1 MKDSHSKAY
10 AEAGVDITAGYKAVE
25 LMKKHVARTMTSGV
39 CSDVGGFG
47 GLFELDVKGM
57 ERPVLVSGT
66 DGVGTKLKI
75 AFLLDKHDTVG
86 IDCVAMCV
94 NDVICCGAKP
104 LFFLDY
110 VACGK
115 NVPERIADVVKGVYN
130 YCQTIFNFPCA
141 FIPCIT
147 IAIIPAIT
155 NSLTLQDRRGV
166 RSVQNS
172 SLRLMGLIA
181 MPCAVGLIVLA
192 EPIVAL
198 LGGYTGANL
207 TLATKL
213 MAILGVAVV
222 FNSIVLMTDAIM
234 QAHNHAVIPVVN
246 TLIGGIVKVIV
257 NYILVGN
264 PDSAITG
271 APVGTIACYA
281 VITVLNLIA
290 MRRVLRRNAPKLLPN
305 LWKTTI
311 AAVLMGGTTWLAY
324 WGLGRIGMGRA
335 VACLGS
341 IVVAVLVYVVLIIV
355 LKVLTYEDCL
365 LLPKGE
371 KIAKILRVR

>member
-1 MKDSHSKAY
+1 MQSKGTLGSIIAGVIAIFLVLVCLFYLSFTLVSSKQEAKAEQYALVAAGQQGKNSEQYTKAY
-10 AEAGVDITAGYKAVE
+10 KAYIDSISKQPVWLGYNYNEVQKW
-25 LMKKHVARTMTSGV
+25 
-39 CSDVGGFG
+39 
-47 GLFELDVKGM
+47 
-57 ERPVLVSGT
+57 
-66 DGVGTKLKI
+66 GVGLGLDLKGGMNVI
-75 AFLLDKHDTVG
+75 LQVSMPDMLRSMKNADADPAFDQALANTDSIIGGNHSS
-86 IDCVAMCV
+86 
-94 NDVICCGAKP
+94 
-104 LFFLDY
+104 DY
-110 VACGK
+110 VGTFVDQYRK
-115 NVPERIADVVKGVYN
+115 LNKEAD
-130 YCQTIFNFPCA
+130 F
-141 FIPCIT
+141 
-147 IAIIPAIT
+147 
-155 NSLTLQDRRGV
+155 S
-166 RSVQNS
+166 
-172 SLRLMGLIA
+172 
-181 MPCAVGLIVLA
+181 
-192 EPIVAL
+192 
-198 LGGYTGANL
+198 
-207 TLATKL
+207 
-213 MAILGVAVV
+213 VV

-234 QAHNHAVIPVVN
+234 QAHNHAVIPVIN

-264 PDSAITG
+264 PDIAITG

-311 AAVLMGGTTWLAY
+311 AAVLMGGATWLAY

>member
-1 MKDSHSKAY
+1 MNRLGDGPLAAAGSI
-10 AEAGVDITAGYKAVE
+10 AGVTIGTVLSALYLFCKTRRRTRELSRAEGQARPAGETLKRLLAIAVPITLGAAGLQIINLFDAATVMNRLINAAGY
-25 LMKKHVARTMTSGV
+25 TQ
-39 CSDVGGFG
+39 
-47 GLFELDVKGM
+47 
-57 ERPVLVSGT
+57 ER
-66 DGVGTKLKI
+66 
-75 AFLLDKHDTVG
+75 
-86 IDCVAMCV
+86 
-94 NDVICCGAKP
+94 
-104 LFFLDY
+104 
-110 VACGK
+110 
-115 NVPERIADVVKGVYN
+115 ADVVKGVYN

-264 PDSAITG
+264 PDIAITG
-271 APVGTIACYA
+271 APSAPSP
-281 VITVLNLIA
+281 A
-290 MRRVLRRNAPKLLPN
+290 MPSSP
-305 LWKTTI
+305 
-311 AAVLMGGTTWLAY
+311 
-324 WGLGRIGMGRA
+324 
-335 VACLGS
+335 C
-341 IVVAVLVYVVLIIV
+341 
-355 LKVLTYEDCL
+355 
-365 LLPKGE
+365 
-371 KIAKILRVR
+371 

>member
-1 MKDSHSKAY
+1 MPITLGA
-10 AEAGVDITAGYKAVE
+10 AGLQIINLFDAATVMNRLINAAGY
-25 LMKKHVARTMTSGV
+25 TQ
-39 CSDVGGFG
+39 
-47 GLFELDVKGM
+47 
-57 ERPVLVSGT
+57 ER
-66 DGVGTKLKI
+66 
-75 AFLLDKHDTVG
+75 
-86 IDCVAMCV
+86 
-94 NDVICCGAKP
+94 
-104 LFFLDY
+104 
-110 VACGK
+110 
-115 NVPERIADVVKGVYN
+115 ADVVKGVYN

-234 QAHNHAVIPVVN
+234 QAHNHAVIPVIN
-246 TLIGGIVKVIV
+246 TLIGGVVKVIV

-264 PDSAITG
+264 PDIAITARPS
-271 APVGTIACYA
+271 APSP
-281 VITVLNLIA
+281 A
-290 MRRVLRRNAPKLLPN
+290 MPSSP
-305 LWKTTI
+305 
-311 AAVLMGGTTWLAY
+311 
-324 WGLGRIGMGRA
+324 
-335 VACLGS
+335 C
-341 IVVAVLVYVVLIIV
+341 
-355 LKVLTYEDCL
+355 
-365 LLPKGE
+365 
-371 KIAKILRVR
+371 

>member
-1 MKDSHSKAY
+1 M
-10 AEAGVDITAGYKAVE
+10 
-25 LMKKHVARTMTSGV
+25 
-39 CSDVGGFG
+39 
-47 GLFELDVKGM
+47 
-57 ERPVLVSGT
+57 
-66 DGVGTKLKI
+66 
-75 AFLLDKHDTVG
+75 
-86 IDCVAMCV
+86 
-94 NDVICCGAKP
+94 
-104 LFFLDY
+104 
-110 VACGK
+110 
-115 NVPERIADVVKGVYN
+115 
-130 YCQTIFNFPCA
+130 
-141 FIPCIT
+141 
-147 IAIIPAIT
+147 
-155 NSLTLQDRRGV
+155 

-213 MAILGVAVV
+213 MAILGI
-222 FNSIVLMTDAIM
+222 IVLMTDAIM
-234 QAHNHAVIPVVN
+234 QAHNHAVIPVIN

-264 PDSAITG
+264 PDIAITG

>member
-1 MKDSHSKAY
+1 MNRLGDGPLAARKSSI
-10 AEAGVDITAGYKAVE
+10 AGVTIGTVLSALYLFCKTRRRTRELSRAEGAGKTRRRDAQAPAGHCRAHHARRSRLQIINLFDAATVMNRLINAAGY
-25 LMKKHVARTMTSGV
+25 TQ
-39 CSDVGGFG
+39 
-47 GLFELDVKGM
+47 
-57 ERPVLVSGT
+57 ER
-66 DGVGTKLKI
+66 
-75 AFLLDKHDTVG
+75 
-86 IDCVAMCV
+86 
-94 NDVICCGAKP
+94 
-104 LFFLDY
+104 
-110 VACGK
+110 
-115 NVPERIADVVKGVYN
+115 ADVVKGVYN

-207 TLATKL
+207 TLATRL

-234 QAHNHAVIPVVN
+234 QAHNHAVIPVIN
-246 TLIGGIVKVIV
+246 TLIGGVVKVIV

-264 PDSAITG
+264 PDIAITG

-290 MRRVLRRNAPKLLPN
+290 MRRVLRRNAPSSCRTCGRRPSPPFS
-305 LWKTTI
+305 W
-311 AAVLMGGTTWLAY
+311 AARRGWPTGASAASAW
-324 WGLGRIGMGRA
+324 A
-335 VACLGS
+335 VPSPASAPSSWRSSCTSCSSLCS
-341 IVVAVLVYVVLIIV
+341 
-355 LKVLTYEDCL
+355 
-365 LLPKGE
+365 
-371 KIAKILRVR
+371 RF

>member
-1 MKDSHSKAY
+1 MAPTAVSQIIEALCKLFLGLGLAWLVMNRLGDGPLAAAGSI
-10 AEAGVDITAGYKAVE
+10 AGVTIGTVLSALYLFCKTRRRTRELSRAEGQARPAGAAGLQIINLFDAATVMNRLINAAGY
-25 LMKKHVARTMTSGV
+25 TQ
-39 CSDVGGFG
+39 
-47 GLFELDVKGM
+47 
-57 ERPVLVSGT
+57 ER
-66 DGVGTKLKI
+66 
-75 AFLLDKHDTVG
+75 
-86 IDCVAMCV
+86 
-94 NDVICCGAKP
+94 
-104 LFFLDY
+104 
-110 VACGK
+110 
-115 NVPERIADVVKGVYN
+115 ADVVKGVYN

-234 QAHNHAVIPVVN
+234 QAHNHAVIPVIN

-264 PDSAITG
+264 PDIAITG

-311 AAVLMGGTTWLAY
+311 AAVLMGGATWLAY

>member
-1 MKDSHSKAY
+1 
-10 AEAGVDITAGYKAVE
+10 
-25 LMKKHVARTMTSGV
+25 MKKQSPQQRR
-39 CSDVGGFG
+39 
-47 GLFELDVKGM
+47 
-57 ERPVLVSGT
+57 ERR
-66 DGVGTKLKI
+66 
-75 AFLLDKHDTVG
+75 A
-86 IDCVAMCV
+86 
-94 NDVICCGAKP
+94 
-104 LFFLDY
+104 
-110 VACGK
+110 
-115 NVPERIADVVKGVYN
+115 
-130 YCQTIFNFPCA
+130 
-141 FIPCIT
+141 
-147 IAIIPAIT
+147 
-155 NSLTLQDRRGV
+155 LTLLFAGFAFATLLVVVLISGAVLLLLVRTGALPTQDYDP
-166 RSVQNS
+166 RSGYLLIGLMILFS
-172 SLRLMGLIA
+172 TLMGAVLTVFSSALITR
-181 MPCAVGLIVLA
+181 P
-192 EPIVAL
+192 
-198 LGGYTGANL
+198 
-207 TLATKL
+207 
-213 MAILGVAVV
+213 
-222 FNSIVLMTDAIM
+222 
-234 QAHNHAVIPVVN
+234 VN

-264 PDSAITG
+264 PDIAITG

-311 AAVLMGGTTWLAY
+311 AAVLMGGATWLAY

>member
-1 MKDSHSKAY
+1 MAPKENAKGASKDLKKQPLPEGTHLL
-10 AEAGVDITAGYKAVE
+10 EVDDLKMYFHT
-25 LMKKHVARTMTSGV
+25 R
-39 CSDVGGFG
+39 
-47 GLFELDVKGM
+47 
-57 ERPVLVSGT
+57 
-66 DGVGTKLKI
+66 DGVVRAVDGVSYT
-75 AFLLDKHDTVG
+75 LDPGETLGVVGESGSGKSVTV
-86 IDCVAMCV
+86 M
-94 NDVICCGAKP
+94 
-104 LFFLDY
+104 
-110 VACGK
+110 
-115 NVPERIADVVKGVYN
+115 
-130 YCQTIFNFPCA
+130 TI
-141 FIPCIT
+141 
-147 IAIIPAIT
+147 
-155 NSLTLQDRRGV
+155 
-166 RSVQNS
+166 
-172 SLRLMGLIA
+172 MGLIA

-234 QAHNHAVIPVVN
+234 QAHNHAVIPVIN

-264 PDSAITG
+264 PDIAITG

>member
-1 MKDSHSKAY
+1 M
-10 AEAGVDITAGYKAVE
+10 
-25 LMKKHVARTMTSGV
+25 
-39 CSDVGGFG
+39 
-47 GLFELDVKGM
+47 
-57 ERPVLVSGT
+57 
-66 DGVGTKLKI
+66 
-75 AFLLDKHDTVG
+75 
-86 IDCVAMCV
+86 
-94 NDVICCGAKP
+94 
-104 LFFLDY
+104 
-110 VACGK
+110 
-115 NVPERIADVVKGVYN
+115 
-130 YCQTIFNFPCA
+130 
-141 FIPCIT
+141 
-147 IAIIPAIT
+147 
-155 NSLTLQDRRGV
+155 
-166 RSVQNS
+166 
-172 SLRLMGLIA
+172 
-181 MPCAVGLIVLA
+181 
-192 EPIVAL
+192 
-198 LGGYTGANL
+198 
-207 TLATKL
+207 
-213 MAILGVAVV
+213 V

-234 QAHNHAVIPVVN
+234 QAHNHAVVPVIN

-264 PDSAITG
+264 PDIAITG